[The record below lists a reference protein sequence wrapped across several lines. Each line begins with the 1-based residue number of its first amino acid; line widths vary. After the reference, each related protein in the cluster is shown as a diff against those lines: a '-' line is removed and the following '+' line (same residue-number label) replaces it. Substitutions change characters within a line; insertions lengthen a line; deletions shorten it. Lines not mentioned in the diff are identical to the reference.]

1 MRFSTVTICLATCLA
16 PAAALSVFNGRA
28 PAVAVDDDLKIPGD
42 SPLELCKGDHTAD
55 IVVIEKV
62 DLVPNPPQPGKELV
76 IKAKGT
82 VKKTIEKGAYVKIVV
97 KYGLIQLLST
107 TADLCDEVANVDLEC
122 PIKDGNLEIIKSVD
136 IPNEIPPGK
145 YTVLADVYSV
155 DDLPITCLTAT
166 VAFSRS
172 SFFFGSDL

>member
-1 MRFSTVTICLATCLA
+1 MRFSTVTACLATCLA
-16 PAAALSVFNGRA
+16 PAAALSVFNGKA
-28 PAVAVDDDLKIPGD
+28 PAIAVDDDLKIPGD
-42 SPLELCKGDHTAD
+42 SPLELCKGDHAAD
-55 IVVIEKV
+55 LVVIDRV
-62 DLVPNPPQPGKELV
+62 DLAPNPPQPGKELV
-76 IKAKGT
+76 IKASGT

-122 PIKDGNLEIIKSVD
+122 PIKDGYLQITKSVD

-145 YTVLADVYSV
+145 YTVTADVYTG
-155 DDLPITCLTAT
+155 DDVPITCLTAA

-172 SFFFGSDL
+172 SYFFASDL